1 MKRTRSSAWIFC
13 VVISLLFSGC
23 ITVQLGS
30 RTSKD
35 KLKETVVQGEG
46 RDKILLLDITGFLS
60 DVAPWKPYSPPST
73 TLKDVK
79 EKLRKA
85 DKDKRVKGVV
95 LRINSPGGTVTA
107 SDSIYE
113 EIRRFKEERKIPIVA
128 QMIDTA
134 ASGGYYAALAA
145 DQIAAQPTTITG
157 SIGVII
163 QKFNLHEL
171 LSKIG
176 ILSTPVKSGLHK
188 DIGSPFRPQ
197 TEEEVKILQQ
207 TIDHLYS
214 RFVDMVTE
222 NRKSLERNQVVELAD
237 GPRAACCPTAVRSPL
252 PMSKRLIHQR
262 QPKPPSRL
270 PRH

>member
-107 SDSIYE
+107 
-113 EIRRFKEERKIPIVA
+113 
-128 QMIDTA
+128 
-134 ASGGYYAALAA
+134 
-145 DQIAAQPTTITG
+145 
-157 SIGVII
+157 
-163 QKFNLHEL
+163 
-171 LSKIG
+171 
-176 ILSTPVKSGLHK
+176 
-188 DIGSPFRPQ
+188 
-197 TEEEVKILQQ
+197 
-207 TIDHLYS
+207 
-214 RFVDMVTE
+214 
-222 NRKSLERNQVVELAD
+222 
-237 GPRAACCPTAVRSPL
+237 
-252 PMSKRLIHQR
+252 
-262 QPKPPSRL
+262 
-270 PRH
+270 